1 MHDLECLCF
10 LPVNSTLS
18 RETYCGIHAN
28 AGLEV
33 GVASTKS
40 FTSQVLTLVMFA
52 LMMAE
57 DFLKKQ
63 DRIREIIDGLK
74 LLPGMLFCYISNGT
88 YAWFEF
94 NFAE

>member
-1 MHDLECLCF
+1 MSSSLSLMYK
-10 LPVNSTLS
+10 LLISLLVNSTLS

-57 DFLKKQ
+57 DFKKKQ
-63 DRIREIIDGLK
+63 NRLKEIIAGLK
-74 LLPGMLFCYISNGT
+74 LLPGLSKQFT
-88 YAWFEF
+88 
-94 NFAE
+94 